1 MYKSCTKTTGEHAP
15 AKGLNTAAKWCLC
28 NNKGIGD
35 DNESFLGQMNM
46 KSMIDKEKCSFFR
59 LAEQKVV

>member
-1 MYKSCTKTTGEHAP
+1 MYKTCTKTTGEHAP

-46 KSMIDKEKCSFFR
+46 K
-59 LAEQKVV
+59 